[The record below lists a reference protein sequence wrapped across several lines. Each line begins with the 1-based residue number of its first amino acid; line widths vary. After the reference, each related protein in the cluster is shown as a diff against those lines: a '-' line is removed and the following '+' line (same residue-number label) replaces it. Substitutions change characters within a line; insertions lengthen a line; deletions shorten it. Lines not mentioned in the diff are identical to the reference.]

1 MERPSRQATGLAL
14 VGLSAIAVAVHDG
27 LSLVAPVRRV
37 VTRAEPVWL
46 LLAAVAIAAG
56 IVLAVR
62 RHRRRTESNPEDADA
77 DVGESAWTGRVVTRP
92 ALVSAALSV
101 VGLAAV
107 LVGVHTES
115 LHAAASSGYTVQ
127 TGWDGPLNYQE
138 LELIELAALGVL
150 GALAAV
156 RWQRAA
162 YGTLLAGGLVLVYPL
177 RFLADRFESVSQGLD
192 VGGGTTIDVSF
203 GAEPYLLLFGGTVLV
218 LAGVAGVRGGLPGA
232 RRFGALLR
240 SSAAT

>member
-1 MERPSRQATGLAL
+1 MCPSRQDTGLVLIGLAAAGIALQDGLAL
-14 VGLSAIAVAVHDG
+14 LAPLHRVLTRVDPRW
-27 LSLVAPVRRV
+27 LV
-37 VTRAEPVWL
+37 L
-46 LLAAVAIAAG
+46 GGVAIAAAG
-56 IVLAVR
+56 LLAMSRSR
-62 RHRRRTESNPEDADA
+62 RDAKSDRERADA
-77 DVGESAWTGRVVTRP
+77 DGQKPRRTAEFESRSKLLPV
-92 ALVSAALSV
+92 ALSV
-101 VGLAAV
+101 GALLAV

-138 LELIELAALGVL
+138 LELVELAALGVL

-156 RWQRAA
+156 RWRRAA
-162 YGTLLAGGLVLVYPL
+162 YGTLLAGGLVLVYPI

-218 LAGVAGVRGGLPGA
+218 LAGVAGIRGGLPGA

-240 SSAAT
+240 SSTAT